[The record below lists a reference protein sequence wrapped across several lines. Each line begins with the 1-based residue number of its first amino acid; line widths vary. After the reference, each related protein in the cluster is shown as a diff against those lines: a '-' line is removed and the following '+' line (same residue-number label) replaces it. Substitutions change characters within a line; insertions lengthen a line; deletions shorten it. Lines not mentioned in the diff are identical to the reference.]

1 MAISISQFARD
12 PNLLNLPLWDKQQQI
27 LEEFWN
33 GNYTLAVWALGRRS
47 GKTLMAAVT
56 ATYAATM
63 LADEY
68 KQHLRPGEKFFIV
81 SVANTID
88 QARIALQ
95 SVKDLISTS
104 PILKPLIVRDT
115 TDTLELRNGAVF
127 KALPAS
133 SRSGR
138 GMACPVVIFDE
149 LAHALDT
156 EAGNAAGDSLYAA
169 LSPSVAQ
176 FGGLGKILMLSS
188 PWIQSGVFWD
198 LYKQADSGNFGYMQ
212 RVNLPTWEVNK
223 TISQDWLDQEKARDP
238 EMFRIEYGAQ
248 FTGNVAAFLD
258 SQLIDA
264 AVKHDRG
271 PLPPLPK
278 FKGKYYLSLDPA
290 KGNRDAYTAC
300 IAHLDGDR
308 LVVDQFHQFAP
319 TWGDGKKSQVAIALV
334 EDWILEQHKA
344 YNFAAV
350 VLDQYNSSSTIQRLS
365 SKIKIRELTWTA
377 PSKTQAY
384 SKLRELAN
392 AGNLEL
398 YPHPKAIAQIKN
410 LTVKY
415 RANGT
420 WDVSG
425 GTGAAVDD
433 YPSALAGAVLA
444 VKQCIVHQIPPPS
457 GISYH
462 TLTGSLMRNERRP
475 SPYKANRDRTS

>member
-1 MAISISQFARD
+1 MAISISQFSAD
-12 PNLLNLPLWDKQQQI
+12 PNLLNTPLWDKQAEI
-27 LEEFWN
+27 LEQFWT
-33 GNYTLAVWALGRRS
+33 GSYTLAVWALGRRS

-63 LADEY
+63 LASEY
-68 KQHLRPGEKFFIV
+68 KRHLRPGEKFFIV

-95 SVKDLISTS
+95 SVKDLITASQF
-104 PILKPLIVRDT
+104 LKPLIVRDT
-115 TDTLELRNGAVF
+115 TDTLELSNGAVF

-176 FGGLGKILMLSS
+176 FGGLGKILLLSS
-188 PWIQSGVFWD
+188 PWIQQGVFWD
-198 LYKQADSGNFGYMQ
+198 LYKQADSGQYPYMQ
-212 RVNLPTWEVNK
+212 RVNLPTWEVNRN
-223 TISQDWLDQEKARDP
+223 ISQDWLDQEKARDP
-238 EMFRIEYGAQ
+238 ELFRIEYGAE

-258 SQLIDA
+258 GQLIDA
-264 AVKHDRG
+264 AINHDRG
-271 PLPPLPK
+271 VLPPLPR
-278 FKGKYYLSLDPA
+278 FKGRYYLSLDPA

-300 IAHLDGDR
+300 IAHLDGAR
-308 LVVDQFHQFAP
+308 LVVDLFHQFAP
-319 TWGDGKKSQVAIALV
+319 SWGDGKKATVAIALV
-334 EDWILEQHKA
+334 EDWILEQHKV
-344 YNFAAV
+344 YGFTSV

-365 SKIKIRELTWTA
+365 GKVKIRELTWTA
-377 PSKTQAY
+377 PTKTEAY

-398 YPHPKAIAQIKN
+398 YPHPKAIQQLKN

-415 RANGT
+415 RPNGT

-425 GTGAAVDD
+425 GSHAAVDD
-433 YPSALAGAVLA
+433 YPSALAGAVLNA
-444 VKQCIVHQIPPPS
+444 RQSIRRQPV
-457 GISYH
+457 
-462 TLTGSLMRNERRP
+462 GS
-475 SPYKANRDRTS
+475 SSFATW

>member
-1 MAISISQFARD
+1 MALSISQFASD
-12 PNLLNLPLWDKQQQI
+12 PNLLNTPLWDKQAEI
-27 LEEFWN
+27 LEEFWT

-68 KQHLRPGEKFFIV
+68 KRHLRPGEKFFIV

-95 SVKDLISTS
+95 SVKDLIVAS
-104 PILKPLIVRDT
+104 PILKALIVRDT
-115 TDTLELRNGAVF
+115 TDTLELSNGAVF

-176 FGGLGKILMLSS
+176 FGKLGKILLLSS
-188 PWIQSGVFWD
+188 PWIQQGVFWD
-198 LYKQADSGNFGYMQ
+198 LYKQADSGHYPYMQ
-212 RVNLPTWEVNK
+212 RVNLPTWEVNRN
-223 TISQDWLDQEKARDP
+223 ISQDWLDQEKARDP
-238 EMFRIEYGAQ
+238 QLFEIEYGAR

-258 SQLIDA
+258 AQLIDA
-264 AVKHDRG
+264 AINHDRG
-271 PLPPLPK
+271 PLPPLDK

-290 KGNRDAYTAC
+290 KGNRDAYTGT
-300 IAHLDGDR
+300 IVHYDGDR
-308 LVVDQFHQFAP
+308 LVVDLFHQFSP
-319 TWGDGKKSQVAIALV
+319 IWGDGKKAQVAIAEV
-334 EDWILEQHKA
+334 EDWILEQHKL
-344 YNFAAV
+344 YNFAQV
-350 VLDQYNSSSTIQRLS
+350 VLDQYNSAATIQRLS
-365 SKIKIRELTWTA
+365 GKLKIRELTWTA
-377 PSKTQAY
+377 PSKTEAY
-384 SKLRELAN
+384 SKLRELVN

-398 YPHPKAIAQIKN
+398 YSHSKAIGQLKN
-410 LTVKY
+410 LTVRY

-433 YPSALAGAVLA
+433 NPAALAGAVLNA
-444 VKQCIVHQIPPPS
+444 RQSIQRQQIPAVV
-457 GISYH
+457 SY
-462 TLTGSLMRNERRP
+462 TRW
-475 SPYKANRDRTS
+475 

>member
-1 MAISISQFARD
+1 MAVSISQFASD
-12 PNLLNLPLWDKQQQI
+12 PNLLNTPLWDKQAQI
-27 LEEFWN
+27 LEEFWT

-68 KQHLRPGEKFFIV
+68 KRHLRPGEKFFIV

-95 SVKDLISTS
+95 SVKDLITAS

-115 TDTLELRNGAVF
+115 TDTLELSNGAVF
-127 KALPAS
+127 RALPTS

-176 FGGLGKILMLSS
+176 FGGLGKILLLSS
-188 PWIQSGVFWD
+188 PWIQQGVFWD
-198 LYKQADSGNFGYMQ
+198 LYKQADSGQYPYMQ
-212 RVNLPTWEVNK
+212 RVNLPTWEVNR

-238 EMFRIEYGAQ
+238 QLFEIEYGAQ
-248 FTGNVAAFLD
+248 FTGNIAAFLD
-258 SQLIDA
+258 AQLIDA
-264 AVKHDRG
+264 AINYDRG
-271 PLPPLPK
+271 PLPPLDK

-290 KGNRDAYTAC
+290 KGNRDVYAAC
-300 IAHLDGDR
+300 IVHYESNR
-308 LVVDQFHQFAP
+308 LVVDKFYQFSP
-319 TWGDGKKSQVAIALV
+319 TWGDGKKAQVVIAEV
-334 EDWILEQHKA
+334 EDWILEQHKL
-344 YNFAAV
+344 YNFAQV
-350 VLDQYNSSSTIQRLS
+350 VLNQYNSAATIQRLS
-365 SKIKIRELTWTA
+365 GKLKIRELTWTA
-377 PSKTQAY
+377 PSKTEAY
-384 SKLRELAN
+384 SKLRELVN

-398 YPHPKAIAQIKN
+398 YFHSKAIQQLKN
-410 LTVKY
+410 LTVRY

-433 YPSALAGAVLA
+433 YPAALAGGVLNARQGIQRQPIPAV
-444 VKQCIVHQIPPPS
+444 S
-457 GISYH
+457 FS
-462 TLTGSLMRNERRP
+462 TW
-475 SPYKANRDRTS
+475 